1 MALADGLREQPLA
14 PLRVM
19 AVRARE
25 VHLSA
30 PQMVGGA
37 TRLEMRARR
46 AGYARSDRHVQ
57 RLAREVSGKREQL
70 LRLVTQRLRPH
81 AIAAAKIDTAFEVQ
95 QLPARLVDLRVTR
108 RDAAHALI
116 LVAPRAGEVFFPC

>member
-1 MALADGLREQPLA
+1 MALADGLGEQPLA

-30 PQMVGGA
+30 AQMIGGA
-37 TRLEMRARR
+37 PRFEMRARR
-46 AGYARSDRHVQ
+46 AGYARSERHAQ

-70 LRLVTQRLRPH
+70 LRLVTQGLRSH
-81 AIAAAKIDTAFEVQ
+81 ALAAAKIDAAFEVQ
-95 QLPARLVDLRVTR
+95 QLPA
-108 RDAAHALI
+108 
-116 LVAPRAGEVFFPC
+116 